1 MNGRLFSLKN
11 RWFTVS
17 VGATLLI
24 AVLAVAVGFVWVPRV
39 HAGDAAASLWD
50 AICSAAGA
58 PAPYRNAA
66 LQDDKALLPTSVI
79 VSSGMMGPPDPVAI
93 GRGAT
98 LAQSCS
104 MCHGARGTATAGTD
118 APHLAGEPASS
129 TYKQLRDF
137 KSGHRK
143 SVIMQAMAANL
154 SDQDMR
160 DLAAFYA
167 GQQRETLA
175 TNTNVSAQARQPVPA
190 LVSNGAPMRNVGACA
205 TCHSPGVGRAAT
217 PTLDGMPEAYLR
229 AQLTAFRAG
238 HRANDINRQM
248 RNAAHGLTDA
258 EIALVARYYANR

>member
-1 MNGRLFSLKN
+1 MNERLFSLKN
-11 RWFTVS
+11 RWFTIS
-17 VGATLLI
+17 VGATILI
-24 AVLAVAVGFVWVPRV
+24 AVLSVAVGFVWVPRA
-39 HAGDAAASLWD
+39 HAGDAVASLWD
-50 AICSAAGA
+50 SICSAAGA
-58 PAPYRNAA
+58 PARYRNAA

-79 VSSGMMGPPDPVAI
+79 VSSDMMGPPDAVSV

-104 MCHGARGTATAGTD
+104 MCHGARGTASAGTE

-137 KSGHRK
+137 KSGHRE
-143 SVIMQAMAANL
+143 SVVMQALATNL

-167 GQQRETLA
+167 TQQRETLVA
-175 TNTNVSAQARQPVPA
+175 HADVRQEVPQ
-190 LVSNGAPMRNVGACA
+190 LVSNGAPLRNIGACA
-205 TCHSPGVGRAAT
+205 TCHSPGVGRVAT
-217 PTLDGMPEAYLR
+217 PVLDGLTEGYLS

-238 HRANDINRQM
+238 RRANDINRQM